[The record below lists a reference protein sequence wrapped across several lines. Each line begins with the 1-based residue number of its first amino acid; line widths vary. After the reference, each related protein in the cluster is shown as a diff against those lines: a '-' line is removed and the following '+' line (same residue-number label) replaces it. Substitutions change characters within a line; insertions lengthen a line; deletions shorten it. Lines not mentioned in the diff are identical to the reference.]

1 MVGAVVI
8 EHVAGAMGGIALVA
22 LIMALC
28 DVRYSAF
35 QYALLSALA
44 LLPRYSLGYPAGWVA
59 DHGGWYGYLDRKSTR
74 LNSSHGY
81 ISYAVFCLKK
91 KKTNMPTPFSLI
103 TCRAC
108 SGVLCL
114 GFGLA

>member
-1 MVGAVVI
+1 MMRATSAMPPI

-44 LLPRYSLGYPAGWVA
+44 LLPRYSLGYPAGWIA
-59 DHGGWYGYLDRKSTR
+59 DHGGWYVYYVMSFVLALPGLAMVYLTRRKIDALDRLRSE
-74 LNSSHGY
+74 
-81 ISYAVFCLKK
+81 
-91 KKTNMPTPFSLI
+91 
-103 TCRAC
+103 
-108 SGVLCL
+108 
-114 GFGLA
+114 